1 MTPRQLHAFVTVA
14 QTLSFA
20 RAAELLHLSAPA
32 LSLAIRKLERDLGGA
47 LFSRSTRQVR
57 LTPEGAELLPQA
69 IQLMGDWASVRDR
82 LRQRFT
88 LQRGHVAIAA
98 MPSFAGSVLPHVL
111 REFRRRHPRV
121 EVTVH
126 DVINEQ
132 AAELVA
138 LGRVELAFGF
148 EPEGVPAVE
157 FQRLWTERFVAIVPR
172 GAPVPNARVIRW
184 AELLQL
190 PFIALQRPSSTRRLF
205 EDALARQGQQVS
217 VALETHQLSTVIQM
231 VAAGLGVSVLPAML
245 ATQSLASG
253 ARVLQLRGPA
263 MSQAVGMMSRREQRL
278 STAAAALA
286 RCAQQHAGAVA
297 RKGPQSD
304 PSA

>member
-1 MTPRQLHAFVTVA
+1 MTPRQLQAFVTVA

-32 LSLAIRKLERDLGGA
+32 LSLAIRNLERDLGGA

-98 MPSFAGSVLPHVL
+98 MPSFAGSVLPQVL

-157 FQRLWTERFVAIVPR
+157 FQRLWKERFIAIVPR
-172 GAPVPNARVIRW
+172 DAAVQAARVIRW
-184 AELLQL
+184 SELLQL

-205 EDALARQGQQVS
+205 EEALARHGQEFS

-263 MSQAVGMMSRREQRL
+263 VSQAVGMMSRREQQL

-286 RCAQQHAGAVA
+286 RCAQQVSGTGS
-297 RKGPQSD
+297 RRT
-304 PSA
+304 

>member
-1 MTPRQLHAFVTVA
+1 MTPRQLQAFVTVA

-20 RAAELLHLSAPA
+20 RAAELLHMSAPA
-32 LSLAIRKLERDLGGA
+32 LSLAIRNLERDLGGV

-57 LTPEGAELLPQA
+57 LTPEGVELLPQA

-148 EPEGVPAVE
+148 ETQGVPAVE

-172 GAPVPNARVIRW
+172 DAAVPARAIRW
-184 AELLQL
+184 SELLQL
-190 PFIALQRPSSTRRLF
+190 PFIALQRPSSTRRMF
-205 EDALARQGQQVS
+205 EDALARHGQRFSAV
-217 VALETHQLSTVIQM
+217 LETHQLSTVIQM

-245 ATQSLASG
+245 AAQSVASG

-263 MSQAVGMMSRREQRL
+263 VSQAVGMMTRREQQL

-286 RCAQQHAGAVA
+286 RCAQQHS
-297 RKGPQSD
+297 REIRLR
-304 PSA
+304 